1 MKSLKH
7 LQPNNWNIPLN
18 SVLYD
23 AEINRDN
30 PTAIIIM
37 IDQSGSMG
45 FSTQKYKGEVK
56 PYSEIVAEMV
66 NDLLNELIGRCTKS
80 EGVRDYFDI
89 CVLGY
94 GGDSNESVE
103 VLWEDGLEGEKWVS
117 VSKLKANALYEKR
130 SVSKSIRGIVKI
142 VEEDVPYWFSPVANY
157 GTPMGAAFQSAHN
170 LIGEW
175 IKNGHENSY
184 PPVII
189 NITDGMQTDVDNEQ
203 LINEAKKVQA
213 LNTKDGHTL
222 VLNCHISGEGEQ
234 VLFPLNIEELADDQ
248 YSNRLFEMSSV
259 MPSGYNYDISNLR
272 ADADVFQGYR
282 GMAFNANMDAL
293 FNFIDIGTSGS
304 TQKLTR

>member
-7 LQPNNWNIPLN
+7 LQPSNWNIPLN

-23 AEINRDN
+23 AEINRNN
-30 PTAIIIM
+30 PTAIVIM

-45 FSTQKYKGEVK
+45 FSSQKYKGEMK
-56 PYSEIVAEMV
+56 HYSEIVAEMV

-94 GGDSNESVE
+94 GGKSNDSVE
-103 VLWEDGLEGEKWVS
+103 ILWEDGLKGEKWVS
-117 VSKLKANALYEKR
+117 VSKLKANALYETR
-130 SVSKSIRGIVKI
+130 TVSKSIRGKVKI
-142 VEEDVPYWFSPVANY
+142 VKEDVPYWFSPVANY
-157 GTPMGAAFQSAHN
+157 GTPMGGAFQSVHR
-170 LIGEW
+170 LISEW

-184 PPVII
+184 PPVVI

-213 LNTKDGHTL
+213 LNTKDGNTL
-222 VLNCHISGEGEQ
+222 VLNCHISGEGKQ
-234 VLFPLNIEELADDQ
+234 VLFPLKNDELADDH
-248 YSNRLFEMSSV
+248 YSNQLFEMSSI

-282 GMAFNANMDAL
+282 GMAFNANMDTL

-304 TQKLTR
+304 TQKLTN